1 MAFGLSRDQLYGALI
16 FLIGLLITVL
26 YLAVFASGL
35 LPPLSFLGGYVWW
48 AVAAPVVLFVLA
60 VLVITMWI
68 GWTMA
73 TTPPPAPLE
82 TVPPSPASEH
92 TEEAEAKEP

>member
-1 MAFGLSRDQLYGALI
+1 MAFGLSKDQLYGVLI
-16 FLIGLLITVL
+16 FLIGLVITVV

-35 LPPLSFLGGYVWW
+35 LPPLSFLTGYVWW
-48 AVAAPVVLFVLA
+48 AVAVPVVLFVLA

-73 TTPPPAPLE
+73 TTPPPPPLE
-82 TVPPSPASEH
+82 TVPPSTGSEQ
-92 TEEAEAKEP
+92 TKEAEAKEP